1 VAAAKTENSGKQG
14 RIGMRF
20 IRATIVG
27 LAAAVAITCAQ
38 AQSNYPNRPIKFVQG
53 FAPGGNADVLTRIVG
68 AELARSL
75 GQPVVPEARVGAGG
89 NIAAEQ
95 VANGTPDGYTLLLA
109 TTAHVV
115 SPALYQSLNY
125 DAVDDFAFI
134 SSITNVPFF
143 IVTFSDSP
151 YKTIKDLVDAAK
163 IAPEAVKIG
172 TAGIGTGQHMC
183 LELLASTLGIKP
195 LHVPFRGDAAAVTGL
210 LSKSVDA
217 IVAPATAVL
226 GNIGG
231 GNFRALAITAR
242 QRWPALKDVPT
253 VAEAVSPNFEM
264 IAWIGAATTKG
275 TPKPVIERL
284 SREFQRAIAEPDV
297 DAQLRNLGGFPKSST
312 PEEATERVKF
322 EVARWKEVAAK
333 AGIAKR

>member
-1 VAAAKTENSGKQG
+1 
-14 RIGMRF
+14 MRL

-27 LAAAVAITCAQ
+27 LAVAFAATGACAQ
-38 AQSNYPNRPIKFVQG
+38 SGYPNRPIKFVQG

-68 AELARSL
+68 AELAKSL

-95 VANGTPDGYTLLLA
+95 VAHGTPDGYTLLLT

-115 SPALYQSLNY
+115 SPALYNSLGY
-125 DAVDDFAFI
+125 DAVNDFAFI

-151 YKTIKDLVDAAK
+151 HKSIKDLVEAAK
-163 IAPEAVKIG
+163 TAPDAVKIG

-183 LELLASTLGIKP
+183 LELFASTLGIKP
-195 LHVPFRGDAAAVTGL
+195 LHVPFRGDSAAVTGL

-217 IVAPATAVL
+217 IIAPATAVL

-231 GNFRALAITAR
+231 GNFRALAITGR
-242 QRWPALKDVPT
+242 ERWPALKDVPT
-253 VAEAVSPNFEM
+253 VAETVSPNFEM
-264 IAWIGAATTKG
+264 IAWIGAAATKG
-275 TPKPVIERL
+275 TPGPIVDRL
-284 SREFQRAIAEPDV
+284 SQEFRRAIAAPGV
-297 DAQLRNLGGFPKSST
+297 DEQLRNLGGFPKSST